1 MVTHL
6 QNFTEIQ
13 KNLVSEVVTLVK
25 LILVLPA
32 ANATS
37 DSFSLLSLIKSY
49 LRSTTGQS
57 HLNHL
62 ILVDIYKR
70 FAILICK
77 KSRNILSTKVR
88 II

>member
-1 MVTHL
+1 MLTHL

-13 KNLVSEVVTLVK
+13 KNLVSEVVTLIK

-32 ANATS
+32 ANAAS
-37 DSFSLLSLIKSY
+37 DSFSLLRLIKSY
-49 LRSTTGQS
+49 LRSATGQS

-70 FAILICK
+70 FAILVCM
-77 KSRNILSTKVR
+77 KSRNILSTK
-88 II
+88 